1 MRYTV
6 VESILQVIGEP
17 WGGGTGSYQYTLK
30 PKDLEQMKRDGV
42 FCREAI
48 QSWVNSKLNT
58 GDFSIVA
65 DWRAEI
71 EDGDKTLE
79 FDWSRSRSAEI
90 WDEINWRY
98 D

>member
-6 VESILQVIGEP
+6 VKSVLQVIGEL
-17 WGGGTGSYQYTLK
+17 WGGSIGSYQYTLK
-30 PKDLEQMKRDGV
+30 PEDLEQMKHDGV

-48 QSWVNSKLNT
+48 SSWVNSKLNT

-71 EDGDKTLE
+71 ENGDKTLE
-79 FDWSRSRSAEI
+79 FDWSDSGSADI
-90 WDEINWRY
+90 WDEIN
-98 D
+98 

>member
-42 FCREAI
+42 FRRELI
-48 QSWVNSKLNT
+48 SSWANSQLNT
-58 GDFSIVA
+58 GDFSNVL

-71 EDGDKTLE
+71 EDGDETLE
-79 FDWSRSRSAEI
+79 FDWNDSGSAEL
-90 WDEINWRY
+90 WDDMNGF
-98 D
+98 